1 MSPPRR
7 CRMMQPVS
15 KLSASPPPA
24 AGAPL
29 RLKVTSA
36 PANLAPVRH
45 AVEEFA
51 GRCGFD
57 EVAVAEIGLCINE
70 ALANVTRHAYDGAT
84 DKPVE
89 IDGDFKDGTLV
100 LSVRDWGKGKKPPA
114 QPRHDPLT
122 PGGLGLV
129 CLNTLMDETVFLPQ
143 PDGMLLR
150 MKRSRNMG
158 DLQTSS
164 ELVPVARK
172 VGDALVAS
180 VRGEIDLHTS
190 PELRTEILD
199 LINKN
204 SPKKLVLNL
213 AEVQYMD
220 SSAIAVLVEAL
231 QKLRKVGGKVCLTN
245 LQPRVNGLLEI
256 ARLGTLFIITKD
268 EAEALAK

>member
-1 MSPPRR
+1 MD
-7 CRMMQPVS
+7 
-15 KLSASPPPA
+15 
-24 AGAPL
+24 
-29 RLKVTSA
+29 VTSD
-36 PANLAPVRH
+36 PANLARVRR
-45 AVEEFA
+45 AVEDFA
-51 GRCGFD
+51 GRSGFD
-57 EVAVAEIGLCINE
+57 SVAVAEIGLVINE
-70 ALANVTRHAYDGAT
+70 ALANIIRHAYDGAT
-84 DKPVE
+84 DKPVQ
-89 IDGDFKDGTLV
+89 IDADFQRGELV

-114 QPRHDPLT
+114 KPRHDPLT

-129 CLNTLMDETVFLPQ
+129 CLNTLMDEIEFLQQ

-158 DLQTSS
+158 ELQTGG
-164 ELVPVARK
+164 ELIPIARK
-172 VGDALVAS
+172 VGDALVVS
-180 VRGEIDLHTS
+180 IRGEIDLHSS

-199 LINKN
+199 LITKN

-256 ARLGTLFIITKD
+256 ARLGTLFTICKD

>member
-1 MSPPRR
+1 
-7 CRMMQPVS
+7 MMQP
-15 KLSASPPPA
+15 ASNIPA
-24 AGAPL
+24 PSVQAPVKPL
-29 RLKVTSA
+29 LLNVTSD
-36 PANLAPVRH
+36 PVNLAPVRH

-51 GRCGFD
+51 AVFGFD
-57 EVAVAEIGLCINE
+57 SVATAEIGLCINE
-70 ALANVTRHAYDGAT
+70 ALANVTRHAYEGAT
-84 DKPVE
+84 DKPVRIE
-89 IDGDFKDGTLV
+89 ADFHAGQLL
-100 LSVRDWGKGKKPPA
+100 LSVRDWGKGIRPPPK
-114 QPRHDPLT
+114 PRHDPLT

-129 CLNTLMDETVFLPQ
+129 CLNTLMDEIVFLPQ

-158 DLQTSS
+158 DLTTGS

-180 VRGEIDLHTS
+180 IRGEIDLHSS

-256 ARLGTLFIITKD
+256 ARLGTLFVIAKD
-268 EAEALAK
+268 EAEALSK